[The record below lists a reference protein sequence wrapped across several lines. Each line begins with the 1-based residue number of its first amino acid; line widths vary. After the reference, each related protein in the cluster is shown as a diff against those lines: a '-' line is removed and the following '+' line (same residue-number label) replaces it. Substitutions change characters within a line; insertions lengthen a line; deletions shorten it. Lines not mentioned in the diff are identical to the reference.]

1 MKHTPEY
8 ALLSVSDKTG
18 IVEFAKGLSELGVKI
33 LSTGGTAKAIKHA
46 GVPVT
51 EVSEFTGFPE
61 IFDGRVKTLNPK
73 IHGGILNVRDNET
86 HKKIAAEHG
95 IANID
100 IVAVN
105 LYPFETVAAK
115 KGSTLED
122 IIENIDIG
130 GPAMIRS
137 AAKNHNYVTVV
148 VSPNDYEK
156 VLQEIK
162 LTGFPSLETRQVLAA
177 KAFSHTA
184 LYDSVISNFLGRR
197 FGLRFREEF
206 TVGGRL
212 VQTMR
217 YGENPHQDSAFYKEP
232 LMAETGVCHAEQ
244 LHGKELSFNNIVDI
258 NSACELVKEFDSPAA
273 VIIKHNNPCGV
284 AEGETLTDAYLSAL
298 SCDPV
303 SAYGGIAGFN
313 REIDLKTAEHLSK
326 IFLEAVAAPSFTD
339 KALELLCKKPSIR
352 IMAMKQIEGR
362 SQEYDIK
369 KVTGGY
375 LLQDRDLHK
384 FDNFKGL
391 PVPTKRRPTAEEL
404 KSLEF
409 AWKVAKHVKSNAI
422 VYVKGTASVGIGAGQ
437 MSRIDSTKIAAMK
450 AEDAFG
456 KDAAKGAVMASD
468 AFFPFRDNIDA
479 AAAFGITAIVSPGGS
494 VRDAEV
500 IEAADEHGIAMV
512 FTGVRHFR
520 H

>member
-1 MKHTPEY
+1 MKNTPEY

-18 IVEFAKGLSELGVKI
+18 IVEFAKGLNELGVKI
-33 LSTGGTAKAIKHA
+33 LSTGGTAKALKHA

-51 EVSEFTGFPE
+51 EVSDFTGFPE

-73 IHGGILNVRDNET
+73 IHGGILNIRDNET
-86 HKKIAAEHG
+86 HRKIAAEYG
-95 IANID
+95 IENID

-115 KGSTLED
+115 KESTLED

-137 AAKNHNYVTVV
+137 AAKNHNYVTVI
-148 VSPNDYEK
+148 VSPNDYGK
-156 VLQEIK
+156 VLQEMK
-162 LTGFPSLETRQVLAA
+162 LAGFPSLETRQVLAA

-184 LYDSVISNFLGRR
+184 LYDSVISNFLGRK

-217 YGENPHQDSAFYKEP
+217 YGENPHQDSAFYREP
-232 LMAETGVCHAEQ
+232 LMAETGVCYAEQ

-258 NSACELVKEFDSPAA
+258 NSACELVKEFDNPAV

-284 AEGETLTDAYLSAL
+284 AEGETLEKAYENAL
-298 SCDPV
+298 ACDPV
-303 SAYGGIAGFN
+303 SAYGGIVGVN
-313 REIDLKTAEHLSK
+313 REVDIKVAGHLSK

-339 KALELLCKKPSIR
+339 EALELLAKKPSIR
-352 IMAMKQIEGR
+352 LMVMKQFEGR
-362 SQEYDIK
+362 SKEYDVK

-384 FDNFKGL
+384 FDNFDGL
-391 PVPTKRRPTAEEL
+391 PVPTKRKPTPEEL
-404 KSLEF
+404 KAMEF

-422 VYVKGTASVGIGAGQ
+422 VYVKGTASIGIGAGQ

-456 KDAAKGAVMASD
+456 KDAVKGAVMASD

-500 IEAADEHGIAMV
+500 IDAADEHGIAMV